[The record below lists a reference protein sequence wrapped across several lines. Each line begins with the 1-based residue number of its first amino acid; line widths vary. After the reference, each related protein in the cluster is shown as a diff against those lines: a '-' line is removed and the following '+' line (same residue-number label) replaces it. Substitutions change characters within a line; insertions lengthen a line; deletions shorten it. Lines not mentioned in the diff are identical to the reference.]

1 MAKKLGLIIIHGMG
15 DTQPDFSGD
24 LEKILGQQLGSQIWR
39 DMHLEPVYYQS
50 ILQNNQRRV
59 WNDMQFLPP
68 NKLRWSQLRKFMLY
82 GFADAS
88 SLEHNSTYDNSVY
101 KKTQKIIVE
110 SLRRARQFLENKDS
124 PLIVIAQSLGGQI
137 ISNYIWDSQMAKG
150 IWEVDNTDYI
160 NPSLEEKDFISLKTM
175 RFLFTTGCNIPLFV
189 AGFDKIIPFDKSKLH
204 PQFEWKNYY
213 DRDDPLGW
221 PLQPLSDEYNQLV
234 KDIEIDSGNFLLN
247 QTPFSHN
254 EYWTDTD
261 FCKPLINEIKKLLNS

>member
-150 IWEVDNTDYI
+150 IWEVNNTDYI